1 MKRLIAL
8 AALLCAASACTTT
21 TDNANTTAGNA
32 NANTTATATPTP
44 AGVTQSDIEAK
55 EHQVWDAIK
64 AKNWDAFGSLLSD
77 DFVYVSDNGPMSK
90 AQTTDSLKK
99 YDLTEYTFSDVRF
112 VKVDEDL
119 AVIAFT
125 STEKSTYDGKSTPGK
140 PLHNSSAWARRGGQW
155 VAVFHQESEGM
166 DVPQKPADANMNSA
180 SNMNANASANMNAN
194 MNANTSSSNSNSN
207 AGASASPEAPDPIG
221 KEKKVWEE
229 LKAKDYDAFA
239 SDLADN
245 SIEVEPNGIFDKA
258 GSVSMVKKFDFS
270 KMTLSDWKETKLD
283 ADASLVTYV
292 VTGPMEGKTV
302 TERHSTIWSKRG
314 ERWYAVLH
322 HGTPQ
327 MKQ

>member
-8 AALLCAASACTTT
+8 AALLCAATACTTT
-21 TDNANTTAGNA
+21 TDNANTTAANA
-32 NANTTATATPTP
+32 NANTTASATPTP

-64 AKNWDAFGSLLSD
+64 AKNYDAFGGMLTD
-77 DFVYVSDNGPMSK
+77 DFVFVWGDGMMNK
-90 AQTTDSLKK
+90 TQTIDSLKK
-99 YDLTEYTFSDVRF
+99 YELTEYTFSDVHF

-119 AVIAFT
+119 AVLAFT
-125 STEKSTYDGKSTPGK
+125 STEKSTYDGKPTPDK
-140 PLHNSSAWARRGGQW
+140 PLHNSSAWVRRGGQW
-155 VAVFHQESEGM
+155 VAAFHQETEDMQMPGTPGGANTNS
-166 DVPQKPADANMNSA
+166 AANMNT
-180 SNMNANASANMNAN
+180 NANANK
-194 MNANTSSSNSNSN
+194 SSSNSNSN
-207 AGASASPEAPDPIG
+207 ATASASPEAADPIS

-245 SIEVEPNGIFDKA
+245 AVEVEPNGIFDKA
-258 GSVSMVKKFDFS
+258 GSISGVKMFDASKFTQSDF
-270 KMTLSDWKETKLD
+270 KETKLD

-292 VTGPMEGKTV
+292 VTGTMAGKPV

-314 ERWYAVLH
+314 EKWYAVLH

-327 MKQ
+327 MKH